1 MSTSDT
7 DVPVGDASTDE
18 KPKLSLDVKV
28 DDPSTCQRHVTVTI
42 SRTDIDRYFS
52 DAFDEFQPKAEV
64 PGFRPGRAPRKL
76 VESRFRDQVA
86 DQVKGSLLMDSV
98 TQVSEDQDFAAIS
111 EPNFDFEAIEM
122 PDDGPL
128 TFEFDIEVRPEFDVP
143 DWKGIELERPVHEYT
158 DLEVDEHMKK
168 LLGRYGKTVTKE
180 GPIEAADTVTLQIT
194 TRHKGEVILEV
205 DSHTTSIK
213 PTLSFNDANIEG
225 FDKLIVGGNVGEKKT
240 VEVTISED
248 AENEALRGEKIEA
261 EFEIKAIKRLE
272 LPELTPGFLDRV
284 GGFNDE
290 EDLREAVRGELE
302 RQHEYHQ
309 QQKIRQQITAFLIKD
324 ANWELPPDLLK
335 RQGRRELERAVL
347 ELRSAGFPDD
357 SIQAYQNQL
366 RQNSQETTSRALKE
380 HFILERIAEDHDFDV
395 EAEDFD
401 AEVIRIAQQ
410 SQESPRRVRAKLEKQ
425 GQMDA
430 LRNQIIERKVID
442 LITSEAKFEDVPFIP
457 EPDDTVAIDHALG
470 GHSEES
476 DIPEAKYGA
485 DAAEELPGQK
495 PTNS

>member
-7 DVPVGDASTDE
+7 DIPVGDASTDE

-28 DDPSTCQRHVTVTI
+28 EEPSACQRHVTVTI
-42 SRTDIDRYFS
+42 SPPDIDRYFR
-52 DAFDEFQPKAEV
+52 DAFDKFQPNAEV

-76 VESRFRDQVA
+76 VESRFRDQVS

-98 TQVSEDQDFAAIS
+98 TQVSEEQDFAAIS

-122 PDDGPL
+122 PEDGPL

-143 DWKGIELERPVHEYT
+143 DWKGIDLERPVHEYG
-158 DLEVDEHMKK
+158 DEEVDDHLKK
-168 LLGRYGKTVTKE
+168 LLGRYGQTVTKD
-180 GPIEAADTVTLQIT
+180 GPIQAADTVTLQIT
-194 TRHKGEVILEV
+194 TKHNGNVILEV
-205 DSHTTSIK
+205 ENETVSIK

-225 FDKLIVGGNVGEKKT
+225 FDKLILGGSVGEKKT
-240 VEVTISED
+240 VEVTISAD
-248 AENEALRGEKIEA
+248 AENEALRGEKVEA
-261 EFEIKAIKRLE
+261 EFEVKAIKRVE
-272 LPELTPGFLDRV
+272 LPELTPGFLDRI
-284 GGFNDE
+284 GGFEDE
-290 EDLREAVRGELE
+290 ADLRGAVRGELE

-309 QQKIRQQITAFLIKD
+309 QQRIRQQITAFLIKD
-324 ANWELPPDLLK
+324 AKWELPPDLLK

-357 SIQAYQNQL
+357 SIRAYQNQL
-366 RQNSQETTSRALKE
+366 RQNSQDSTARALKE
-380 HFILERIAEDHDFDV
+380 HFILERIAEDHEFDV
-395 EAEDFD
+395 EPEDFD

-410 SQESPRRVRAKLEKQ
+410 SQESPRRVRARLEKQ

-442 LITSEAKFEDVPFIP
+442 LITSEANFEDVPFKP
-457 EPDDTVAIDHALG
+457 EPDDTIAIDHAIG

-485 DAAEELPGQK
+485 DAAEELPGQT
-495 PTNS
+495 PTK